1 MGSNGKG
8 ADTSK
13 KVQVFVARHES
24 KQFTKIVV
32 ADADGKQTLVE
43 MMIPDAV
50 VVSQMQILSGDDDV
64 LKSLRSLLGICF
76 EAVITSMTTI
86 IEGR

>member
-8 ADTSK
+8 AEGSK
-13 KVQVFVARHES
+13 KVQVFVARHEA

-32 ADADGKQTLVE
+32 ADADGKQVIVE
-43 MMIPDAV
+43 MRIPDAV
-50 VVSQMQILSGDDDV
+50 IYSQIDALAEGGDV
-64 LKSLRSLLGICF
+64 LKSLRVLLGICF
-76 EAVITSMTTI
+76 EAIITSITSI